1 MKRFGVERTCYV
13 LAATVQDKDW
23 DGRISSSNK
32 QWAKGIEIPQDKTA
46 WNSASYRRF
55 VVGNAHPGLVDLFVD
70 RDPSDDNPNVVIGFN
85 GKNYVM
91 PRGEVSRVPKYIKD
105 EYERSKRAQY
115 KADKTVAEMKGI
127 KAAN

>member
-1 MKRFGVERTCYV
+1 MANKNVTLSDNPVTEE
-13 LAATVQDKDW
+13 TVTSDD
-23 DGRISSSNK
+23 
-32 QWAKGIEIPQDKTA
+32 
-46 WNSASYRRF
+46 
-55 VVGNAHPGLVDLFVD
+55 GLVDLFVD

>member
-1 MKRFGVERTCYV
+1 MANKNVTLSDNPVTEE
-13 LAATVQDKDW
+13 TVTSDD
-23 DGRISSSNK
+23 
-32 QWAKGIEIPQDKTA
+32 
-46 WNSASYRRF
+46 
-55 VVGNAHPGLVDLFVD
+55 GLVDLFVD

-91 PRGEVSRVPKYIKD
+91 PRGEVSRVPKCIKD

>member
-1 MKRFGVERTCYV
+1 MANKNVT
-13 LAATVQDKDW
+13 LADNAATEDSVTSDD
-23 DGRISSSNK
+23 
-32 QWAKGIEIPQDKTA
+32 
-46 WNSASYRRF
+46 
-55 VVGNAHPGLVDLFVD
+55 GLVDLFVD

-115 KADKTVAEMKGI
+115 KADKTVAELKGI

>member
-1 MKRFGVERTCYV
+1 MANKHVT
-13 LAATVQDKDW
+13 LADTTVAEETVTSDD
-23 DGRISSSNK
+23 
-32 QWAKGIEIPQDKTA
+32 
-46 WNSASYRRF
+46 
-55 VVGNAHPGLVDLFVD
+55 GLVDLFVD

-115 KADKTVAEMKGI
+115 KADKTVAELKGI

>member
-1 MKRFGVERTCYV
+1 MANKNVT
-13 LAATVQDKDW
+13 LADNTVTEDTVTLD
-23 DGRISSSNK
+23 D
-32 QWAKGIEIPQDKTA
+32 
-46 WNSASYRRF
+46 
-55 VVGNAHPGLVDLFVD
+55 GLVDLFVD

-115 KADKTVAEMKGI
+115 KADKTVAELKGI

>member
-1 MKRFGVERTCYV
+1 MANKNVT
-13 LAATVQDKDW
+13 LADNPVTEETVTSDD
-23 DGRISSSNK
+23 
-32 QWAKGIEIPQDKTA
+32 
-46 WNSASYRRF
+46 
-55 VVGNAHPGLVDLFVD
+55 GLVDLFVD

-115 KADKTVAEMKGI
+115 KADKTVAELKGI

>member
-1 MKRFGVERTCYV
+1 MANKNVT
-13 LAATVQDKDW
+13 LSDNAATEDSVTSG
-23 DGRISSSNK
+23 DGLI
-32 QWAKGIEIPQDKTA
+32 
-46 WNSASYRRF
+46 
-55 VVGNAHPGLVDLFVD
+55 DLFVD

-115 KADKTVAEMKGI
+115 KADKTVAELKGI

>member
-1 MKRFGVERTCYV
+1 MANNNVT
-13 LAATVQDKDW
+13 LADNTVTEDSVTSD
-23 DGRISSSNK
+23 D
-32 QWAKGIEIPQDKTA
+32 
-46 WNSASYRRF
+46 
-55 VVGNAHPGLVDLFVD
+55 GLVDLFVD

-115 KADKTVAEMKGI
+115 KADKTVAELKGI

>member
-1 MKRFGVERTCYV
+1 MANKNVT
-13 LAATVQDKDW
+13 LADNPVTEDSVTSDD
-23 DGRISSSNK
+23 
-32 QWAKGIEIPQDKTA
+32 
-46 WNSASYRRF
+46 
-55 VVGNAHPGLVDLFVD
+55 GLVDLFVD

-115 KADKTVAEMKGI
+115 KADKTVAELKGI

>member
-1 MKRFGVERTCYV
+1 MANKNVT
-13 LAATVQDKDW
+13 LADNPATEETVTSG
-23 DGRISSSNK
+23 DGLI
-32 QWAKGIEIPQDKTA
+32 
-46 WNSASYRRF
+46 
-55 VVGNAHPGLVDLFVD
+55 DLFVD

-115 KADKTVAEMKGI
+115 KADKTVAELKGI